1 MQQSDRPMNTT
12 EKILEEVRT
21 LSEAQAR
28 EVLDFAAFLK
38 TRRISRGAPSPDMDA
53 FNRFGAV
60 YEGGFRRD
68 ECYDRDV
75 LR

>member
-1 MQQSDRPMNTT
+1 MNTA
-12 EKILEEVRT
+12 ERILDELRA
-21 LSEAQAR
+21 LPEAQAR
-28 EVLDFAAFLK
+28 EVLDFVTFLK
-38 TRRISRGAPSPDMDA
+38 SRYGRRCAPSSDLSVFD
-53 FNRFGAV
+53 RFGAL

>member
-1 MQQSDRPMNTT
+1 MNTA

-21 LSEAQAR
+21 LPEAQAR

-38 TRRISRGAPSPDMDA
+38 TRHAGRGAPSRDMGA
-53 FNRFGAV
+53 FDRFGAV

-68 ECYDRDV
+68 ECYDRDI